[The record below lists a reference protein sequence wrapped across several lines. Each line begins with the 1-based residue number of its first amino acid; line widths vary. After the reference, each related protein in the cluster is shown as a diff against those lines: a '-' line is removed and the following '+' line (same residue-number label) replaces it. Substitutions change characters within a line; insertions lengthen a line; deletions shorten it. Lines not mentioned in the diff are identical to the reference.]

1 MQSEIAGDRTPRS
14 HHGSAT
20 HRFVLRVQ
28 VYHSDHLQLDPS
40 SQRTLPCLASSR
52 TYLKKYSVLVVLLVF
67 GIYSLLPVLTDI
79 LPKLRNSNLIDVFSL
94 HPITHF
100 ASSLQFDWSVGF
112 QYGVW

>member
-1 MQSEIAGDRTPRS
+1 VQSEIAGDRTPRS

-67 GIYSLLPVLTDI
+67 GYTSLYSFQITICLDFSKYIYFIIHLNVHALNPLLIAVGL
-79 LPKLRNSNLIDVFSL
+79 L
-94 HPITHF
+94 HPI
-100 ASSLQFDWSVGF
+100 L
-112 QYGVW
+112 